1 MHDYTVVKPV
11 KMTDNI
17 DENMPSLALLDNNAY
32 TQKNSIL
39 QVVEI
44 DAFTSTPIF
53 PFDTFFLAT
62 IAALANVQVLERQR
76 FLRSVS
82 NRRRFA
88 YGRR

>member
-44 DAFTSTPIF
+44 FFFHSTHF
-53 PFDTFFLAT
+53 
-62 IAALANVQVLERQR
+62 
-76 FLRSVS
+76 S
-82 NRRRFA
+82 
-88 YGRR
+88 